1 MRILL
6 ALSAILV
13 AAACERTDRADRP
26 ADTIPPAPPAGGSF
40 SPPESAAIGNRTCE
54 VNGVPILTGDG
65 IGAIRPGRTVDELKQ
80 LCEVVSDAQQR
91 GVEGAMER
99 VMVIRVAGEDVPA
112 TVVDDKVWRIAI
124 SSPRFRTSDSL
135 GVDTPLRRIAAKQGA
150 QFAPGE
156 DGVYGFVPDHCGLSF
171 RFSLPLRPP
180 AGGQWTA
187 ASIGT
192 AHADAAVNRVLVTR
206 CAR

>member
-1 MRILL
+1 VRFLL
-6 ALSAILV
+6 ALSAILA

-26 ADTIPPAPPAGGSF
+26 ADTTSSAPGGASL
-40 SPPESAAIGNRTCE
+40 SPPESAATSNRTCDLA
-54 VNGVPILTGDG
+54 GSPILTGEG
-65 IGAIRPGRTVDELKQ
+65 IGAIRPGRDVDEVKQ
-80 LCEVVSDAQQR
+80 LCEVVSDAEQR
-91 GVEGAMER
+91 GTEGAMER
-99 VMVIRVAGEDVPA
+99 VIVVRIAGEDVPA
-112 TVVDDKVWRIAI
+112 TVVDDKIWRIAL
-124 SSPRFRTSDSL
+124 SSPRFKTIDSL
-135 GVDTPLRRIAAKQGA
+135 GVDAPLRRIASKPGA

-187 ASIGT
+187 ASIGA